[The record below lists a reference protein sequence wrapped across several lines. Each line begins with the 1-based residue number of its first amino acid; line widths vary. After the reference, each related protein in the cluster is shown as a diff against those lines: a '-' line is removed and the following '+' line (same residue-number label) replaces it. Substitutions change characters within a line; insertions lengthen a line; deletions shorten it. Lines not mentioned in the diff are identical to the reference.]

1 MQATYTIAS
10 QPRILRDA
18 PQPLQDL
25 FRDSH
30 AVFRMRVHKLG
41 KISSPLTIE
50 DSEALRIMLETL
62 IQTKR
67 TLQDQA

>member
-1 MQATYTIAS
+1 MPGIYTLT
-10 QPRILRDA
+10 QRPLVLRDA
-18 PQPLQDL
+18 PQPLHDL

-41 KISSPLTIE
+41 KISSPLTLE